1 MREGWARKG
10 GGVGS
15 QTILV
20 FYPKFSSVSVVKNLP
35 ANVGDASLSPG
46 LGRSSREGNGNPV
59 QYSCLEILMDR
70 GAWWATVHRAA
81 KSWSRL
87 SN

>member
-1 MREGWARKG
+1 MGEGWARKG
-10 GGVGS
+10 GRVAS

-20 FYPKFSSVSVVKNLP
+20 FYPKFSGVSVVKNPP
-35 ANVGDASLSPG
+35 ANVGDTSLSPG

-59 QYSCLEILMDR
+59 YYSCLEILMDR
-70 GAWWATVHRAA
+70 EAWWATVHRAA

-87 SN
+87 SD

>member
-1 MREGWARKG
+1 MLDFKILKEYEGVQKYREWWGFLG
-10 GGVGS
+10 
-15 QTILV
+15 
-20 FYPKFSSVSVVKNLP
+20 VSVVKNLP